1 MFLLIKLLFIV
12 LLKFIKSLATKCVP
26 LNNKPCIAIP
36 ILVDLNPVELNYY
49 PFMIS
54 LDICSET
61 FHAFDD

>member
-36 ILVDLNPVELNYY
+36 IVDLSPVEFNYY

-61 FHAFDD
+61 CHAFDD